1 MNILGIETS
10 CDETGIAIYDGKG
23 GTLVNVVSSQVDLH
37 CEWGGVYPE
46 LAARE
51 HTKNIIPVL
60 DKALKEANTTL
71 EDIDG
76 IAITVAPGLIVSLV
90 IGVSVA
96 KTLSWLFNKPLIPVH
111 HIEAHIFSI
120 ELVEK
125 VDYPF
130 IALVVSG
137 GHTELYIVEDFEKYR
152 YLGGTLDDAVGE
164 AYDKVSKLLNLGYPG
179 GPIIDK
185 LAYKGNEMEKL
196 PRPLLKD
203 RDKNKYNFSFSGLK
217 TAVLNLVNKNKYK
230 EEDIASSFQEAS
242 TDVLVKKTLLAVEEF
257 NIKSIVVAGGVSANR
272 RLREKF
278 KWLEKKYNIKV
289 YFPPLNLCT
298 DNGLMVAYTGFK
310 RYSLTGK
317 TIDLTTIFI
326 ASGSQDNYRT
336 SIPMTDDYALLAGTS
351 SAYEGVMV
359 DSASGV
365 LSGTYNSF
373 AGTISGSLGGIVND
387 FGGVAS
393 AGQWNNTFYRSDKS
407 RLPRQKLTF
416 SGA

>member
-1 MNILGIETS
+1 MKILGIETS

-23 GTLVNVVSSQVDLH
+23 GTQVNVVSSQVDLH

-317 TIDLTTIFI
+317 TIDLTFEPKARIRMDKFVEFI
-326 ASGSQDNYRT
+326 S
-336 SIPMTDDYALLAGTS
+336 
-351 SAYEGVMV
+351 
-359 DSASGV
+359 
-365 LSGTYNSF
+365 
-373 AGTISGSLGGIVND
+373 
-387 FGGVAS
+387 
-393 AGQWNNTFYRSDKS
+393 
-407 RLPRQKLTF
+407 
-416 SGA
+416 

>member
-317 TIDLTTIFI
+317 TIDLTFEPKARIRMDKFVEFI
-326 ASGSQDNYRT
+326 S
-336 SIPMTDDYALLAGTS
+336 
-351 SAYEGVMV
+351 
-359 DSASGV
+359 
-365 LSGTYNSF
+365 
-373 AGTISGSLGGIVND
+373 
-387 FGGVAS
+387 
-393 AGQWNNTFYRSDKS
+393 
-407 RLPRQKLTF
+407 
-416 SGA
+416 